1 MIAKQPATPV
11 ATGAVTDW
19 FWNGHAGKPD
29 GHAGKAGLSSNRHRK
44 RCLSGMASLVGAA
57 ESAP

>member
-11 ATGAVTDW
+11 ATDAVTDW
-19 FWNGHAGKPD
+19 FWNGN
-29 GHAGKAGLSSNRHRK
+29 AGKAG
-44 RCLSGMASLVGAA
+44 MASMVGAA